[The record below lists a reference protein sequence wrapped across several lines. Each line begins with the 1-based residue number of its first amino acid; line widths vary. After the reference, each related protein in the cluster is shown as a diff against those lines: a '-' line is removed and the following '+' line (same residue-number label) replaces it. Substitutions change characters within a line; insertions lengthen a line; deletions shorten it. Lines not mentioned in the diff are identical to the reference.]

1 MVDWFIMVRSFGTDA
16 QSACG
21 CCAEGG
27 GIKIKE
33 RKRKIIDA
41 GCIRL
46 GSWLRL
52 SGALSML
59 PGSTLSLALARYIKK
74 SQLRL

>member
-1 MVDWFIMVRSFGTDA
+1 MVRSFGTDA

-21 CCAEGG
+21 CYAEGG

>member
-27 GIKIKE
+27 GINIRRGE
-33 RKRKIIDA
+33 RGIIDA
-41 GCIRL
+41 GCTGL
-46 GSWLRL
+46 GAWLRL

>member
-1 MVDWFIMVRSFGTDA
+1 MVNWFIMVRSFGTDA

-21 CCAEGG
+21 CCAKEG

-33 RKRKIIDA
+33 GKRRIIDT